1 MWQWR
6 DNSPGI
12 LWLSLLGSSVSAS
25 AAQPSKQWAVE
36 VRVEWAFVL
45 VFHDQQVHS
54 LSVLGRLNGD
64 GILELLE
71 LGSLK
76 GTEEP
81 NQGR

>member
-1 MWQWR
+1 
-6 DNSPGI
+6 
-12 LWLSLLGSSVSAS
+12 
-25 AAQPSKQWAVE
+25 